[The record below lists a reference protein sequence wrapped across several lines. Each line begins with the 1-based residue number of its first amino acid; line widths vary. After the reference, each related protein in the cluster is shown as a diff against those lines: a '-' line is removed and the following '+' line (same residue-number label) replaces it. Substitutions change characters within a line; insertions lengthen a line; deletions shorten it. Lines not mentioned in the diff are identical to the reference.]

1 MKRKQPTILDDLAL
15 SRLTVE
21 PPSKGSQRTPGDW
34 IRIVRNYLR
43 MTQRELAQ
51 RAQMT
56 QANLAA
62 IEAGKVD
69 PQLGTLRRIYEGLS
83 CTLSVEPRPQ
93 EPLEK
98 ILRGRARTVALSRLK
113 QTMGTMALEN
123 QAPDRDLFQQLLEQS
138 TDTILRSP
146 RKRLPSK
153 KHAG

>member
-15 SRLTVE
+15 TRLTVE
-21 PPSKGSQRTPGDW
+21 PPSKSSQRTPGDW

-113 QTMGTMALEN
+113 QTVGTMSLEN
-123 QAPDRDLFQQLLEQS
+123 QAPDRDMFQQLLEQS

-153 KHAG
+153 KHDG

>member
-15 SRLTVE
+15 TRLTVE
-21 PPSKGSQRTPGDW
+21 PPSKSSQRTPGDW

-51 RAQMT
+51 RAQVT

-62 IEAGKVD
+62 IESGKVD

-83 CTLSVEPRPQ
+83 CTLSIEPRPQ

-123 QAPDRDLFQQLLEQS
+123 QAPDRDMFQQLLEQS

-153 KHAG
+153 NHDG

>member
-21 PPSKGSQRTPGDW
+21 PPSKSGQRTPGDW

-51 RAQMT
+51 RAQVT

-123 QAPDRDLFQQLLEQS
+123 QAPDRDMFQQLLEQS

-153 KHAG
+153 KHDG

>member
-1 MKRKQPTILDDLAL
+1 
-15 SRLTVE
+15 
-21 PPSKGSQRTPGDW
+21 
-34 IRIVRNYLR
+34 

-69 PQLGTLRRIYEGLS
+69 PQLGTLSRIYEGLS
-83 CTLSVEPRPQ
+83 CTLSIEPRPQ

-123 QAPDRDLFQQLLEQS
+123 QAPDRDMFQQLLEQS

-153 KHAG
+153 NHDG

>member
-21 PPSKGSQRTPGDW
+21 PPSKSSQRTPGDW

-51 RAQMT
+51 RAQVT

-98 ILRGRARTVALSRLK
+98 ILRGRARTVALARLK

-123 QAPDRDLFQQLLEQS
+123 QAPDRDMFQQLLEQS

-153 KHAG
+153 KHDG